1 MDRIDLHVHT
11 TASDGT
17 ETPTE
22 VVQQAAALGLRAI
35 AITDH
40 DTVAGCREGAEAAAR
55 CGIELIPGL
64 EISTKFHSAVHIL
77 GYCIDTNA
85 PSLTEVM
92 DWEIYDRDARNE
104 RICALMAADGLP
116 VSYDMMRERFGVAIG
131 RQAAFR
137 AASYGV
143 RPCKQR
149 CGRLRTLRRQGEE
162 ILPFAKLPL
171 A

>member
-55 CGIELIPGL
+55 
-64 EISTKFHSAVHIL
+64 AVKLCEEAVASVL
-77 GYCIDTNA
+77 G
-85 PSLTEVM
+85 
-92 DWEIYDRDARNE
+92 
-104 RICALMAADGLP
+104 G
-116 VSYDMMRERFGVAIG
+116 
-131 RQAAFR
+131 
-137 AASYGV
+137 
-143 RPCKQR
+143 
-149 CGRLRTLRRQGEE
+149 
-162 ILPFAKLPL
+162 
-171 A
+171 

>member
-35 AITDH
+35 AVTDH

-116 VSYDMMRERFGVAIG
+116 VSYDMMRE
-131 RQAAFR
+131 QAAFR
-137 AASYGV
+137 AASNGV
-143 RPCKQR
+143 RACAER
-149 CGRLRTLRRQGEE
+149 RGCIRALCRQGEE
-162 ILPFAKLPL
+162 ILPRAKLPL